1 MLLVLLCFRI
11 TVLLFMDPSFE
22 FFVSHSQR
30 TTYGMV
36 LIRPHPIT
44 CNFYKFKN
52 SLYSL
57 HVCFLPIFLIYLHSL
72 AVHVYD
78 VRSDAIF
85 CHSFKKKSLTVFIS
99 FITKDKDYDVW
110 GYEILLQSDAWNQN
124 ILFLTYKSGY
134 INFDENG
141 LFV

>member
-1 MLLVLLCFRI
+1 MLF
-11 TVLLFMDPSFE
+11 TYFFNLFALTGS
-22 FFVSHSQR
+22 
-30 TTYGMV
+30 
-36 LIRPHPIT
+36 T
-44 CNFYKFKN
+44 CLWRQKWRY
-52 SLYSL
+52 
-57 HVCFLPIFLIYLHSL
+57 
-72 AVHVYD
+72 
-78 VRSDAIF
+78 F